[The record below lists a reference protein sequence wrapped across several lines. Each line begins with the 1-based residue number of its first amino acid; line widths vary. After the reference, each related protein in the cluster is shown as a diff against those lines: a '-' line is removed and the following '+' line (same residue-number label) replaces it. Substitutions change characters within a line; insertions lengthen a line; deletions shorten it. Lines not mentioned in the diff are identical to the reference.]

1 MAKKKT
7 YTVNIEAV
15 TTSQVR
21 LEVVATNAEEAQEK
35 AEEIINNPNKD
46 AIWVEASDEVSL
58 EDQETEYEIDEDSI
72 SS

>member
-1 MAKKKT
+1 M
-7 YTVNIEAV
+7 NIEAV

>member
-1 MAKKKT
+1 
-7 YTVNIEAV
+7 VNIEAV

>member
-7 YTVNIEAV
+7 YTMNIEAV